1 MLDGAKALALPTKL
15 GQSLII
21 EETSSGIVSWKT
33 YLNTNEL
40 WIDAEFDLNNLDVL
54 KTNNAEKSSKIQQ
67 VFKTCK
73 EINPNFLADSKGI
86 KALSKIEFDKDWGLG
101 SSSSMITNVAAW
113 ANIDPFELNDN
124 VFGGSGYDIAC
135 ANASSPIFYQKVNN
149 LPEWSNASFNP
160 LFHEQL
166 WFVYLG
172 KKKDSRQ
179 AIADYK
185 SKSKPSPET
194 INSISD
200 ISNKI
205 SNTLDIQEFEA
216 LLNQHE
222 EIVAKQ
228 LQIPT
233 IKQQLFS
240 DYPKTVKSLG
250 AWGGDFI
257 LVTGNKTDLE
267 YFSKKGYATILSYQQ
282 IILNES

>member
-1 MLDGAKALALPTKL
+1 MLDGAKSLALPTKL

-21 EETSSGIVSWKT
+21 EETSSGNISWKT

-40 WIDAEFDLNNLDVL
+40 WIDAEFNLNNFKVI
-54 KTNNAEKSSKIQQ
+54 KTSNAEKSAKIQEIL
-67 VFKTCK
+67 KMCK
-73 EINPNFLADSKGI
+73 EINPNFLAESKGI

-113 ANIDPFELNDN
+113 ANVDPFELNN
-124 VFGGSGYDIAC
+124 KVFGGSGYDIAC
-135 ANASSPIFYQKVNN
+135 ANASSPIFYQKTNS
-149 LPEWSNASFNP
+149 LPEWKNASFNP
-160 LFHEQL
+160 IFHEQL

-185 SKSKPSPET
+185 SKNKPSQET
-194 INSISD
+194 VNTISE
-200 ISNKI
+200 ISNKVAQ
-205 SNTLDIQEFEA
+205 TLDLTEFEN

-222 EIVAKQ
+222 EAVAKH

-240 DYPKTVKSLG
+240 DYPKTIKSLG

-267 YFSKKGYATILSYQQ
+267 YFSKKGYATILSYKEL
-282 IILNES
+282 IL